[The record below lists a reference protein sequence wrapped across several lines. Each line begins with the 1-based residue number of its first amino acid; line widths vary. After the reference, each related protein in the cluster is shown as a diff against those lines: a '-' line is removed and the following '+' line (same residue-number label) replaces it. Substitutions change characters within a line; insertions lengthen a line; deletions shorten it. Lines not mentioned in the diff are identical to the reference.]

1 MGVDYVRCKF
11 CGTIFDL
18 VEVDEWGYEA
28 RLDILR
34 FECPYC
40 GAWNV
45 DKFDKLVVELVVK
58 RSKGA

>member
-1 MGVDYVRCKF
+1 MGMDYVRCKF

-18 VEVDEWGYEA
+18 IEVDEWEYEA
-28 RLDILR
+28 RLDLLR

-45 DKFDKLVVELVVK
+45 DKFDKLVVNPPKE
-58 RSKGA
+58 REGRG